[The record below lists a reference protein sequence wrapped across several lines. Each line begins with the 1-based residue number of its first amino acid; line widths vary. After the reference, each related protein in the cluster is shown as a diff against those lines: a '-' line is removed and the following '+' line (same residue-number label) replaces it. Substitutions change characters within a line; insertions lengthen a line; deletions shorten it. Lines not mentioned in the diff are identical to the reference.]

1 MIKELYDIIY
11 INHPE
16 LDIKLN
22 GSQTK
27 ISIDIDYIKISQVE
41 NLYEIRYDDYIH
53 YTSSREEI
61 LKIIKDNI

>member
-1 MIKELYDIIY
+1 MIKELHDILH

-16 LDIKLN
+16 LDIKMN

-27 ISIDIDYIKISQVE
+27 ISIDKDYIKISQVE
-41 NLYEIRYDDYIH
+41 KLYEIKYDNYIH
-53 YTSSREEI
+53 YTGNQAEI